1 MAFSK
6 TIFNGASNI
15 FVAEGQQ
22 YLINGYIY
30 VNDDPVNND
39 DLVRLLYKPITY
51 SVSDLD
57 TFSEVTANS
66 PKNTWI
72 ESSTIFTAIETGD
85 IKIGLYQEYLNEGTN
100 TTGYC
105 DSLTIKGPLDILT
118 EKKTIIYD
126 TQCLY
131 KNFHVKFLD
140 SLGGYSYWTFRTYR
154 DNGVQFNESI
164 TIKRNI
170 FNNFPN
176 TFKNTQ
182 VQTDFVGV
190 ESKDTITLRAENL
203 TEQQA
208 IDLFELVRSV
218 RVYDIND
225 INKPKVL
232 LVDKNSVNITQG
244 EKLYNLTFNATSTF
258 DNYRQRQ

>member
-1 MAFSK
+1 MFTK
-6 TIFNGASNI
+6 NI
-15 FVAEGQQ
+15 WTADTGISAAIGNKYLIEGYVYLQENALTLPNLNEILFKPVGYTVAELDTYTAITSSSTTGQWIK
-22 YLINGYIY
+22 INTTFTAKATGTFSIGYYIDNQ
-30 VNDDPVNND
+30 VVDNNIVSNQD
-39 DLVRLLYKPITY
+39 
-51 SVSDLD
+51 SVS
-57 TFSEVTANS
+57 V
-66 PKNTWI
+66 
-72 ESSTIFTAIETGD
+72 
-85 IKIGLYQEYLNEGTN
+85 
-100 TTGYC
+100 
-105 DSLTIKGPLDILT
+105 KGPLDELT

-126 TQCLY
+126 SECLY

-140 SLGGYSYWTFRTYR
+140 SLGGYSYWTFRTYG
-154 DNGVQFNESI
+154 DKGVNFGDTR

-170 FNNFPN
+170 FADFP
-176 TFKNTQ
+176 TDFKKAQ

-218 RVYDIND
+218 RVYDINGTT
-225 INKPKVL
+225 PKVL
-232 LVDKNSVNITQG
+232 IVDKNSLNVTQG